1 MANILRKVTVT
12 TTMHRAFSAS
22 TQHARLAF
30 ALAALAASALTA
42 CTERS
47 AHAAARGTGDAA
59 AAQHDSAAYPVVR
72 ALYVNRWTA
81 QSSRKMQ
88 KLFAIADSS
97 EINGLVID
105 MKDEFGLNFRT
116 KNAKF
121 LKYAGTRS
129 YVHDVSALL
138 DSVKAHGLIPIAR
151 VVTFKDPVTAAANPD
166 WTIRQPDGTTWMDK
180 EQLPWVNPYNRDLW
194 EYDLGVAVELGQL
207 GFEEIQF
214 DYIRFPEPYQSLPKQ
229 VFPGATTSKPT
240 VLAEFLR
247 TARERLNAIGVRTTA
262 DVFGFVATVH
272 GPLEVGQEWEKLTP
286 VTDVLLPM
294 VYPSHFPHGSLG
306 VERPNADPYRII
318 KISLDT
324 ARVRDAKLGIVKA
337 EHVRPW
343 LQAFTL
349 GKMQPPYGPDQLKEQ
364 KRAAYDAG
372 YQGWVLWNPGSN
384 YESFVPGLAPRSERP
399 ATNLVAAVAQQSTRP
414 VTATADSFGPL
425 RADSITDSLP
435 PPRPRR

>member
-1 MANILRKVTVT
+1 MRT
-12 TTMHRAFSAS
+12 AFSRS
-22 TQHARLAF
+22 TPLKRRKWLAI
-30 ALAALAASALTA
+30 AAASLAPFAILA

-47 AHAAARGTGDAA
+47 AHAASHAA
-59 AAQHDSAAYPVVR
+59 GEGYVGREDSTSYPIVR
-72 ALYVNRWTA
+72 ALYINRWTA
-81 QSSRKMQ
+81 QSARKMQ
-88 KLFAIADSS
+88 KIFAIADSS

-105 MKDEFGLNFRT
+105 MKDEFGLNFRPT
-116 KNAKF
+116 NAKF
-121 LKYAGTRS
+121 LKFAGTRS
-129 YVHDVSALL
+129 YVHNVSALV

-151 VVTFKDPVTAAANPD
+151 VVVFKDPVTAAANPD
-166 WTIRQPDGTTWMDK
+166 WTIRKPDGTTWMDK
-180 EQLPWVNPYNRDLW
+180 EQLPWVNPYNHDLW

-207 GFEEIQF
+207 GFQEIQF

-229 VFPGATTSKPT
+229 VFPGATTTKPT

-247 TARERLNAIGVRTTA
+247 TARERLSAIGVRTTA

-272 GPLEVGQEWEKLTP
+272 GPLEVGQEWEKLAP

-306 VERPNADPYRII
+306 VERPNAEPYKII

-324 ARVRDAKLGIVKA
+324 AKVRDTKLGITKA

-349 GKMQPPYGPDQLKEQ
+349 GKMQPPYGADQLREQ

-384 YESFVPGLAPRSERP
+384 YETFVPALAPRSERP
-399 ATNLVAAVAQQSTRP
+399 ATVLVAVAQQSTRP
-414 VTATADSFGPL
+414 IPADTLGPL
-425 RADSITDSLP
+425 RADSVTDSLP
-435 PPRPRR
+435 PPRPRRQNR